1 MSLRHAIL
9 GILDYRPL
17 HGYELKRVLENGISS
32 FWPVNLGAIYPN
44 LHALE
49 TEGLVAHHT
58 ESTAEGR
65 PDRKV
70 YTITESGREEL
81 ARWRRLP
88 PEGHTRT
95 RSPLYLKLLF
105 ARRENLRDGLEWIDA
120 EIQHAQA
127 AAAYL
132 KAQLADPQAFSTFFV
147 QFLRESG
154 VAHLNLHAELL
165 QELRE
170 RIDRDLLRKK
180 RPKSEADAAAEA
192 EPTPAEEPEMPA
204 G

>member
-17 HGYELKRVLENGISS
+17 HGYELKRVLEKGISS

-49 TEGLVAHHT
+49 TEGLVGHHT

-70 YTITESGREEL
+70 YTITETGREEL

-88 PEGHTRT
+88 PEGYTRT
-95 RSPLYLKLLF
+95 RSPLLLKLLF
-105 ARRENLRDGLEWIDA
+105 ARRENLDDVLEWIDA
-120 EIQHAQA
+120 EVQFAHAA
-127 AAAYL
+127 VAFL
-132 KAQLADPQAFSTFFV
+132 EAQLANPQAFSTFFV
-147 QFLRESG
+147 KFLRESG
-154 VAHLNLHAELL
+154 VAHLKLHGERL
-165 QELRE
+165 QELQDRIRRE
-170 RIDRDLLRKK
+170 LLRKA
-180 RPKSEADAAAEA
+180 RVEASGDAVPE
-192 EPTPAEEPEMPA
+192 TQSVEEREMPA

>member
-49 TEGLVAHHT
+49 TEGLVAHHM
-58 ESTAEGR
+58 ESTADGR

-70 YTITESGREEL
+70 YTITETGREEL
-81 ARWRRLP
+81 ARWRRQP

-95 RSPLYLKLLF
+95 RSPLFLKLLF
-105 ARRENLRDGLEWIDA
+105 ARRENLREGLEWIDA
-120 EIQHAQA
+120 EIQYAHA

-132 KAQLADPQAFSTFFV
+132 EAQLANPQAFSTFFV
-147 QFLRESG
+147 KFLRESG
-154 VAHLNLHAELL
+154 AAHLKLHAELL
-165 QELRE
+165 QELRQ
-170 RIDRDLLRKK
+170 RIVRDVLGKTRA
-180 RPKSEADAAAEA
+180 RDGADA
-192 EPTPAEEPEMPA
+192 PTESKTAEEPEMPA